1 MSVLCLVSCPQSFV
15 FCHQIP
21 SDMPTTLVSTAQLAA
36 ELANPGWVVF
46 DCRFTLT
53 DPQAGRAA
61 YNASHIVGA
70 RYADLNQDLS
80 SPVTALSGRH
90 PLPDPQVLCDK
101 LGTWGVGS
109 QTQVVIYDDS
119 YGSMAVR
126 LWWLLRWLGHEQ
138 VALLNGGLPK
148 WMKEKH
154 PVSDALPVMSPKVF
168 SCSPRPDFMVDAA
181 TVESISCS
189 DAHRLIDA
197 RPEQRFTGERE
208 PLDAKAGHIP
218 GAVNWVYEENLDFDG
233 TYLPPDEL
241 RENYSRVLNGVS
253 PENVVHTCGSGVTA
267 SHNILAMEIA
277 GLSGSRLYPGSWSE
291 WITDPTRP
299 IATGDAVPAP

>member
-1 MSVLCLVSCPQSFV
+1 
-15 FCHQIP
+15 
-21 SDMPTTLVSTAQLAA
+21 MPTTLVSTAQLAA
-36 ELANPGWVVF
+36 ELANPDWVVF

-53 DPQAGRAA
+53 DPRAGRAA
-61 YNASHIVGA
+61 YNATHIVGA

-90 PLPDPQVLCDK
+90 PLPEPQALCDK
-101 LGTWGVGS
+101 LGAWGVGN
-109 QTQVVIYDDS
+109 QTQVVVYDDS

-138 VALLNGGLPK
+138 VALLDGGLPK
-148 WMKEKH
+148 WMKEKR
-154 PVSDALPVMSPKVF
+154 PVSDALPDMASRIF
-168 SCSPRPDFMVDAA
+168 SCTPRPDFMVDAA
-181 TVESISCS
+181 GVESIRFS

-208 PLDAKAGHIP
+208 PLDAVAGHIP

-233 TYLPPDEL
+233 TYLSAEAL
-241 RENYSRVLNGVS
+241 RENYTRVLNGVS
-253 PENVVHTCGSGVTA
+253 PQNVVHTCGSGVTA

-277 GLSGSRLYPGSWSE
+277 GLTGSRLYPGSWSE

-299 IATGDAVPAP
+299 IATGDAVTAP